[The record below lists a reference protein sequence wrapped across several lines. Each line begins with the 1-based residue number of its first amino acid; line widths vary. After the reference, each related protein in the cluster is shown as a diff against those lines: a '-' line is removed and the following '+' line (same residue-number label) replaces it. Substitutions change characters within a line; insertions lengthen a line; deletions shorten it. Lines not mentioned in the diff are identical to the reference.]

1 MTPYF
6 HPQNLKKEVSLI
18 LQYAI
23 QARLSLAPAG
33 HFVINVL
40 DIHPVPDTGQRSRGK
55 RDSRRLH
62 YRTA

>member
-6 HPQNLKKEVSLI
+6 RPQNLKKEVSLI

-23 QARLSLAPAG
+23 QTRLRLALAG
-33 HFVINVL
+33 HFVINVF
-40 DIHPVPDTGQRSRGK
+40 DIHPTPDTGQRSRGK
-55 RDSRRLH
+55 HDSRHLH